1 MYTHIGGYLEKKILL
16 PLTLILIATLMP
28 ILVQKAECIAV
39 VRVYGYTDKLQYMP
53 GETIT
58 LNLWV
63 YNEGPDEI
71 VLKNVTVRLPWYSP
85 VWGGNYTVDAQN
97 YVLPKDHS
105 WNTTI
110 SGIEIPP
117 DGRADSGNIKVTVV
131 YAIGST
137 VYTPEFNN
145 VIHLS
150 VIEPSYTYTSMEN
163 MDKFLDDMEK
173 LLTLLTILT
182 VLVIVCTIIIATVIF
197 LSSRRPKAVWV
208 EEEEKKKS
216 E

>member
-1 MYTHIGGYLEKKILL
+1 LEKKILL
-16 PLTLILIATLMP
+16 PLTIILIATLMP
-28 ILVQKAECIAV
+28 MLVHNAECVAV
-39 VRVYGYTDKLQYMP
+39 IEVYGYTDKLQYMP
-53 GETIT
+53 GETVTI
-58 LNLWV
+58 NLWV
-63 YNEGPDEI
+63 YNKGPDEI
-71 VLKNVTVRLPWYSP
+71 VLKNVTVQLPWYSP

-97 YVLPKDHS
+97 YVLPKGQS

-110 SGIEIPP
+110 RNIEIPQ
-117 DGRADSGNIKVTVV
+117 DGRADGGGNIKVIVV

-137 VYTPEFNN
+137 IYTPEFKDA
-145 VIHLS
+145 IHLS

-208 EEEEKKKS
+208 EEEEKEKS